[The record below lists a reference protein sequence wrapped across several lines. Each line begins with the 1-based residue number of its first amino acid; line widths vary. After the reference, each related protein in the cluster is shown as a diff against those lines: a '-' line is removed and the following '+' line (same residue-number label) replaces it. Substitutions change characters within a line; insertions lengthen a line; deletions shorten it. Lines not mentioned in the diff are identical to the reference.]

1 VSAYLFGALSVL
13 AWFLLVLRD
22 QYHVERLQPYEFS
35 LDVLFVAGV
44 AGVLLAIA
52 VRRRGMV
59 VLFRTLFLV
68 FMTALA
74 LVGAEYAARWEFR
87 HAQSSGNARDF
98 IAHQAAAGQHEQ
110 SNTLGFRERDI
121 PPKSPDRYR
130 IVVIGDS
137 FAYGQG
143 VEEDERF
150 SNLMEK
156 FLGARY
162 EVFNFGRRGNNMPEH
177 LQVLEQALSVSPDFV
192 LLQLYVNDWET
203 RNMRRPTSFP
213 LLPES
218 IEGELVEK
226 SLLYDLVNGQWAR
239 LQQMLGLS
247 ESYEHYMERSLR
259 DPNSPDSQLAFGQL
273 REFFERARAAGV
285 PAGAVLFPAID
296 ALGPNGKTYPF
307 GYLHDGVHHLCADE
321 KVTCLDLLAMFS
333 TFKDPRAL
341 WVSPFDAHPNAV
353 AHKRAAFE
361 IQQTF
366 GPVWQH

>member
-1 VSAYLFGALSVL
+1 LIAYLFGSLSVL
-13 AWFLLVLRD
+13 AWALLVLRD
-22 QYHVERLQPYEFS
+22 QYHVDWLQPYEFS
-35 LDVLFVAGV
+35 LDVMFVVGV

-52 VRRRGMV
+52 VARRGLI
-59 VLFRTLFLV
+59 VLYRTIFLV
-68 FMTALA
+68 VMTVLA
-74 LVGAEYAARWEFR
+74 LVAAEYAARLEFR

-98 IAHQAAAGQHEQ
+98 IAHQAAAQQ
-110 SNTLGFRERDI
+110 SERSNSFGFREREI
-121 PPKSPDRYR
+121 PPKTPERYR
-130 IVVIGDS
+130 IVILGDS

-143 VEEDERF
+143 VEESERF
-150 SNLMEK
+150 SNLVEQ
-156 FLGARY
+156 FLGNRY

-177 LQVLEQALSVSPDFV
+177 LDVLAQALTVSPDFV
-192 LLQLYVNDWET
+192 LLQLYINDWET
-203 RNMRRPTSFP
+203 RNMRRPQSFP

-218 IEGELVEK
+218 MEGQLVEK
-226 SLLYDLVNGQWAR
+226 SLLYDLIDGQWGR
-239 LQQMLGLS
+239 LQQLLGLS

-259 DPNSPDSQLAFGQL
+259 DPNSPDAQLAFGQL

-307 GYLHDGVHHLCADE
+307 GYLHEGVHRLCADE

-353 AHKRAAFE
+353 AHKRAAYE

-366 GPVWQH
+366 APLWQH